1 MSEGTFAILVLGL
14 GGLAALYFLAV
25 KPLIDF
31 MLRIIRGK
39 ENLNKLGIKE
49 RIIQTLKEMNCNP
62 NEINENEDGNDAI
75 IFNFQD
81 QDFIIY
87 VNGSPIVRIY
97 CTWWAKLN
105 LNDVNIPILKEAINE
120 YNLYHCITTVYT
132 VDKEN
137 NLIGVHCKHALN
149 FQEVNGDYEDMLR
162 AYLSFFFSTQREL
175 RERFNRLKSIKHD
188 KPKRQIIK
196 GFN

>member
-1 MSEGTFAILVLGL
+1 MVLGL

-39 ENLNKLGIKE
+39 ENLNKLETKE

-62 NEINENEDGNDAI
+62 EESEKNGYDVIN
-75 IFNFQD
+75 FNFQD

-87 VNGSPIVRIY
+87 VDGSPIVRIY
-97 CTWWAKLN
+97 CNWWTTLD
-105 LNDVNIPILKEAINE
+105 LNDKDVPILKEAINE
-120 YNLYHCITTVYT
+120 NNLSLIITTVYT

-162 AYLSFFFSTQREL
+162 AFLSLFFSTQREL

>member
-39 ENLNKLGIKE
+39 ENLNKLETKE

-62 NEINENEDGNDAI
+62 EESKKNGYDVIN
-75 IFNFQD
+75 FNFQD

-87 VNGSPIVRIY
+87 VDGSPIVRIY
-97 CTWWAKLN
+97 CNWWTTLD
-105 LNDVNIPILKEAINE
+105 LNDKDVPILKEAINE
-120 YNLYHCITTVYT
+120 NNLSLIITTVYT

>member
-1 MSEGTFAILVLGL
+1 MSKGTFAILVLGL

-39 ENLNKLGIKE
+39 ENLNKLETKE

-62 NEINENEDGNDAI
+62 EESEKNGYDVIN
-75 IFNFQD
+75 FNFQD

-87 VNGSPIVRIY
+87 VDGSPIVRIY
-97 CTWWAKLN
+97 CNWWTTLD
-105 LNDVNIPILKEAINE
+105 LNDKDVPILKEAINE
-120 YNLYHCITTVYT
+120 NNLSLIITTVYT

>member
-39 ENLNKLGIKE
+39 ENLNKLETKE

-62 NEINENEDGNDAI
+62 EESEKNGYDVIN
-75 IFNFQD
+75 FNFQD

-87 VNGSPIVRIY
+87 VDGSPIVRIY
-97 CTWWAKLN
+97 CNWWTTLD
-105 LNDVNIPILKEAINE
+105 LNDKDVPILKEAINE
-120 YNLYHCITTVYT
+120 NNLSLIITTVYT

-162 AYLSFFFSTQREL
+162 AFLSLLFSTQREL

>member
-39 ENLNKLGIKE
+39 ENLNKLETKE

-62 NEINENEDGNDAI
+62 EESEKNGYDVI

-87 VNGSPIVRIY
+87 VDSSPIVKVY
-97 CTWWAKLN
+97 CNWWTTLD
-105 LNDVNIPILKEAINE
+105 LNDKDVPILKEAINE
-120 YNLYHCITTVYT
+120 NNLSLIITTVYT

-162 AYLSFFFSTQREL
+162 AFLSLFFSTQREL

>member
-39 ENLNKLGIKE
+39 ENLNKLETKE

-62 NEINENEDGNDAI
+62 EESEKNGYDVI

-87 VNGSPIVRIY
+87 VDGSPIVRIY
-97 CTWWAKLN
+97 CNWWTTLD
-105 LNDVNIPILKEAINE
+105 LNDKDVPILKEAINE
-120 YNLYHCITTVYT
+120 NNLSLIITTVYT

>member
-39 ENLNKLGIKE
+39 ENLNKLETKE

-62 NEINENEDGNDAI
+62 EESEKNGYDVIN
-75 IFNFQD
+75 FNFQD

-87 VNGSPIVRIY
+87 VDSSPIVRIY
-97 CTWWAKLN
+97 CNWWTTLD
-105 LNDVNIPILKEAINE
+105 LNDKDVPILKEAINE
-120 YNLYHCITTVYT
+120 NNLSLIITTVYT

>member
-39 ENLNKLGIKE
+39 ENLNKLETKE

-62 NEINENEDGNDAI
+62 EESEKNGYDVI

>member
-39 ENLNKLGIKE
+39 ENLNKLETKE

-62 NEINENEDGNDAI
+62 EESEKNGYDVI

-87 VNGSPIVRIY
+87 VDSSPIVRIY
-97 CTWWAKLN
+97 CNWWTTLD
-105 LNDVNIPILKEAINE
+105 LNDKDVPILKEAINE

-149 FQEVNGDYEDMLR
+149 FQELNGDYEDMLR

>member
-39 ENLNKLGIKE
+39 ENLNKLEIKE

-62 NEINENEDGNDAI
+62 EESEKNGYDVIN
-75 IFNFQD
+75 FNFQD

-87 VNGSPIVRIY
+87 VDGSPIVRIY
-97 CTWWAKLN
+97 CNWWTTLD
-105 LNDVNIPILKEAINE
+105 LNDKDVPFLKEAINE
-120 YNLYHCITTVYT
+120 NNLSLIITTVYT

-149 FQEVNGDYEDMLR
+149 FQELNGDYEDMLR

>member
-39 ENLNKLGIKE
+39 ENLNKLETKE

-62 NEINENEDGNDAI
+62 EESEKNGYDVI

-87 VNGSPIVRIY
+87 VDSSPIVRIY
-97 CTWWAKLN
+97 CNWWTTLD
-105 LNDVNIPILKEAINE
+105 LNDKDVPILKEAINE
-120 YNLYHCITTVYT
+120 NNLSLIITTVYT

-196 GFN
+196 RFN

>member
-39 ENLNKLGIKE
+39 ENLNKLETKE

-62 NEINENEDGNDAI
+62 EESEKNGYDVIN
-75 IFNFQD
+75 FNFQD

-87 VNGSPIVRIY
+87 VDGSPIVRIY
-97 CTWWAKLN
+97 CNWWTTLD
-105 LNDVNIPILKEAINE
+105 LNDKDVPILKEAINE
-120 YNLYHCITTVYT
+120 NNLSLIITTVYT

-162 AYLSFFFSTQREL
+162 AYLACFFSTQREL

>member
-39 ENLNKLGIKE
+39 ENLNKLETKE

-62 NEINENEDGNDAI
+62 EESEKNGYDVIN
-75 IFNFQD
+75 FNFQD

-87 VNGSPIVRIY
+87 VDGSPIVRIY
-97 CTWWAKLN
+97 CNWWTTLD
-105 LNDVNIPILKEAINE
+105 LNDKDVPILKEAINE
-120 YNLYHCITTVYT
+120 NNLSLIITTVYT

-162 AYLSFFFSTQREL
+162 AFLSLFFSTQREL

>member
-39 ENLNKLGIKE
+39 ENLNKLETKE

-62 NEINENEDGNDAI
+62 EESEKNGYDVI

-87 VNGSPIVRIY
+87 VDGSPIVRIY
-97 CTWWAKLN
+97 CNWWTTLD
-105 LNDVNIPILKEAINE
+105 LNDKDVPILKEAINE
-120 YNLYHCITTVYT
+120 NNLSHIITTVYT

-137 NLIGVHCKHALN
+137 NQIGVHCKHALN

-175 RERFNRLKSIKHD
+175 KERFYRLKSVKQDI
-188 KPKRQIIK
+188 PQRQVIK
-196 GFN
+196 GFY

>member
-1 MSEGTFAILVLGL
+1 MSYERRNFCHLGFMTWRT
-14 GGLAALYFLAV
+14 FLAV

-39 ENLNKLGIKE
+39 ENLNKLETKE

-62 NEINENEDGNDAI
+62 EESEKNGYDVI

-87 VNGSPIVRIY
+87 VDSSPIVRIY
-97 CTWWAKLN
+97 CNWWTTLD
-105 LNDVNIPILKEAINE
+105 LNDKDVPILKEAINE
-120 YNLYHCITTVYT
+120 NNLSLIITTVYT